1 MSVELIIAPPAAG
14 KTEACLQRIQSLRKE
29 HPLAKVWGIVPDR
42 MQAAAFR
49 RRLAASGG
57 ALGVQVGR
65 FPDLYRYIL
74 EHEGTFQPS
83 ASAPLLHRLIR
94 ETVDAA
100 VADEAIPY
108 YQPLQNFPG
117 FIIVLRDA
125 FAELKRALITPE
137 QFADYARNG
146 NAAQKDLA
154 SLYIRY
160 QSRLHTLG
168 WTDSE
173 EITFQAVRALDQHP
187 QSVSGLQLVI
197 VDGFDSF
204 NAAQFRVLRSLAGQV
219 GELVVTFPGQRQSP
233 RPAHRRFNES
243 IERLI
248 TDLSPCITP
257 LENPLYLPPV
267 LGHLERH
274 IFDAEAGEEVSVD
287 QPFLIAARSPAE
299 EAREA
304 LRWIKQL
311 VLRHNLPL
319 TACVIF
325 TPNPEVYHPLLRSA
339 AAEFGIPIRFTLDDK
354 LDSSPAVNAL
364 LNLLGLPARRFNS
377 HYLINTLRSPY
388 FDFSF
393 DRELVDTFE
402 MISRVG
408 QVVEGSDQWEEVWE
422 RLASSSSGNKQNLVD
437 EENSPALPRGE
448 EANRL
453 GRTLR
458 GVFDLITPPPGML
471 TLVAWVTW
479 LEDLLER
486 LRFYEIAESEQD
498 QTACAT
504 FREILRALVLSET
517 VAGSVPMDFPGF
529 MSDLQSAVEGEGFRE
544 SAYTGQPALLV
555 GRFTEARGSRF
566 QAVALLGLSEGS
578 FPVVERPDPF
588 LSEQLRT
595 DLGLELRLEREQAG
609 LFYQAITRADQYL
622 LLTRPYLSEDGE
634 EWEESAYWK
643 AAVRLFDKNP
653 VDRIRPDAP
662 RALVNAASTQE
673 LLFSAVRR
681 QALPPAYAFLAPRWQ
696 DLQQAN
702 LVLKARRAKKAEG
715 PFEGLAEALVPE
727 ISTRFSLD
735 RVWSASRLEG
745 YASCPFQF
753 FIGNALKL
761 EPRSMPELG
770 LDAAQVGSMLHRIL
784 ELTYQRARD
793 TLDPEA
799 LLQSLRKTAKDIF
812 ARAPQEFGFRP
823 SNLWEIEKA
832 QWLAKLEENITAL
845 TADVDWQPIG
855 FEARF
860 GLEDAP
866 PLQIALGDEILTM
879 HGVIDR
885 VDRNKQGQLRVIDYK
900 TGSAHM
906 TKKDLELG
914 YRLQLP
920 IYALAA
926 RDALHLGLPVE
937 GFYWK
942 LLAAESSA
950 LKLSTFAT
958 DDARG
963 VEAAVDVLVRH
974 LSRIL
979 KGIRA
984 AEFMP
989 EPPDG
994 GCAAYCPA
1002 AAWCWRFKPGW

>member
-1 MSVELIIAPPAAG
+1 MSVELIIAPPASG
-14 KTEACLQRIQSLRKE
+14 KTETCIQRIHALRKE
-29 HPLAKVWGIVPDR
+29 NPLAKVWVIVPDR
-42 MQAAAFR
+42 LQAAAFR
-49 RRLAASGG
+49 RRLAVNGG
-57 ALGVQVGR
+57 AVGVQVAR
-65 FPDLYRYIL
+65 FPDLYRHIL

-137 QFADYARNG
+137 KFAEYSQQG
-146 NAAQKDLA
+146 NAAQKDL
-154 SLYIRY
+154 STLYYRY
-160 QSRLHTLG
+160 QSRLRSLG

-173 EITFQAVRALDQHP
+173 EITLKAVSVLDHRP
-187 QSVSGLQLVI
+187 PSASGLQLVI

-204 NAAQFRVLRSLAGQV
+204 NAAQFRVLQSLAEQA
-219 GELVVTFPGQRQSP
+219 GELVVTFPGKRLSS

-243 IERLI
+243 IERLVA
-248 TDLSPCITP
+248 DLSPRITT
-257 LENPLYLPPV
+257 LEDPPHLPAV
-267 LGHLERH
+267 VGHLEKH
-274 IFDAEAGEEVSVD
+274 IFDVINGEGMPVD

-304 LRWIKQL
+304 LRWIKSL
-311 VLRHNLPL
+311 VLRRNLPL
-319 TACVIF
+319 SACMIF
-325 TPNPEVYHPLLRSA
+325 TPNAEVYHPLLRSA
-339 AAEFGIPIRFTLDDK
+339 AAEFGIPIRFTLDDE
-354 LDSSPAVNAL
+354 LESSPAINAL
-364 LNLLGLPARRFNS
+364 LNLLGLPVRNFNS

-393 DRELVDTFE
+393 DRELVDTFD

-408 QVVEGSDQWEEVWE
+408 QVDEGRDQWEEVWE
-422 RLASSSSGNKQNLVD
+422 RLASSSSENKQNLVD

-448 EANRL
+448 EAMQFS
-453 GRTLR
+453 RTLR
-458 GVFDLITPPPGML
+458 GVFELITPPPRAL
-471 TLVAWVTW
+471 TLIAWVTW

-486 LRFYEIAESEQD
+486 LRFYEIAENEQD
-498 QTACAT
+498 QIACAT

-517 VAGSVPMDFPGF
+517 VAGSAPMNFDGF

-544 SAYTGQPALLV
+544 SAYTLQPALLV

-578 FPVVERPDPF
+578 FPVIERTDPF
-588 LSEQLRT
+588 LSEQLRA

-609 LFYQAITRADQYL
+609 LFYQAITRADQFL
-622 LLTRPYLSEDGE
+622 LLTRPYLSDDGE

-643 AAVRLFDKNP
+643 AVAQLLNKNAVEK
-653 VDRIRPDAP
+653 ISPDAP

-681 QALPPAYAFLAPRWQ
+681 QSLPPAYAFLAPRWQ

-702 LVLKARRAKKAEG
+702 LVLKARRAKKADG

-727 ISTRFSLD
+727 ITNRFSLD
-735 RVWSASRLEG
+735 RVWSASRLES
-745 YASCPFQF
+745 YAACPFQF
-753 FIGNALKL
+753 FVGNALRL
-761 EPRSMPELG
+761 EPRSLPELG

-784 ELTYQRARD
+784 EITYQRATD
-793 TLDPEA
+793 LLDPES

-812 ARAPQEFGFRP
+812 EHAPQEFGFRP

-845 TADVDWQPIG
+845 AADTDWQPFG
-855 FEARF
+855 FEAKF

-866 PLQIALGDEILTM
+866 PLRIALGDEILTM
-879 HGVIDR
+879 HGIIDR
-885 VDRNKQGQLRVIDYK
+885 IDRNRQGQLRVIDYK

-906 TKKDLELG
+906 AKKDLELG

-942 LLAAESSA
+942 LLAAETSQ
-950 LKLSTFAT
+950 LRLSTFAS

-963 VEAAVDVLVRH
+963 VEAAVRVLIRH

-989 EPPDG
+989 EKPEG
-994 GCAAYCPA
+994 GCASYCPA
-1002 AAWCWRFKPGW
+1002 AAWCWRFEPGW